1 MFNMN
6 WNKKIETKNFE
17 QKQTFP
23 KPKVIVEK
31 VLGKPM
37 PVGPAKK
44 VDTQPQPIE
53 EPKRKISK
61 ELYGKIERRNMAI
74 LRFIL
79 DQKYISKEQLKRRFF
94 SWANEKG
101 NQFTESAVKRFLA
114 EEWVKEREA
123 TDKLLALLIVTE
135 KGLKK
140 LSEMSQS
147 EKRSAVLTKRIFEP
161 EVAHDLILND
171 VRISMEPEKYFPV
184 QLGV

>member
-6 WNKKIETKNFE
+6 WNKKIETKNFD

-37 PVGPAKK
+37 HVGPVKK

-53 EPKRKISK
+53 EPKKKLSK

-94 SWANEKG
+94 SWANEKVS
-101 NQFTESAVKRFLA
+101 NFPHIVPPNFLNTVPLDFHDCVPVDFLDVVPRYLES
-114 EEWVKEREA
+114 
-123 TDKLLALLIVTE
+123 
-135 KGLKK
+135 
-140 LSEMSQS
+140 
-147 EKRSAVLTKRIFEP
+147 
-161 EVAHDLILND
+161 
-171 VRISMEPEKYFPV
+171 
-184 QLGV
+184 